1 MVKRFIFKSENT
13 KEIKRRRLRRSHALS
28 WLIGAVM
35 GFAGGIYA
43 LPIIIAYNNA
53 QQTQSTA
60 PKTKTV
66 MMVNNS
72 TVTNKTYTGTFNP
85 DAKDSDFLHRG
96 WGDITI
102 SDNTI
107 RFHKNVQLTPGP
119 DYRLYA
125 IQTYTEQ
132 ESQFLTQKPTAIEIA
147 QIKTFNGEQSFPLP
161 EGMDISKYQ
170 AILVWCEAFKQ
181 FITVAKLTQKS

>member
-1 MVKRFIFKSENT
+1 MVKRFIFKSEDT

-43 LPIIIAYNNA
+43 LPIIIAHNNA
-53 QQTQSTA
+53 EQNQST
-60 PKTKTV
+60 PSKTKTV
-66 MMVNNS
+66 MMGGGQS
-72 TVTNKTYTGTFNP
+72 TQTNKTYTGTFNP
-85 DAKDSDFLHRG
+85 DAADSDFLHRG

-102 SDNTI
+102 SDGTI
-107 RFHKNVQLTPGP
+107 KFHENVKLTPGP

-125 IQTYTEQ
+125 IPTYTEQ
-132 ESQFLTQKPTAIEIA
+132 ESQFLTQKPNAIEIA
-147 QIKTFNGEQSFPLP
+147 QIKQFDGQQFFPLP

-181 FITVAKLTQKS
+181 FITVAKLSE

>member
-1 MVKRFIFKSENT
+1 MVKRFIFKSEDT

-28 WLIGAVM
+28 WLVGAVM

-43 LPIIIAYNNA
+43 LPIMIAYNNA
-53 QQTQSTA
+53 QQSQSTA

-66 MMVNNS
+66 MMDNKS
-72 TVTNKTYTGTFNP
+72 GITNKTYTGTFNP
-85 DAKDSDFLHRG
+85 DATDSDFLHRG

-107 RFHKNVQLTPGP
+107 KFHENVKLTPGP

-125 IQTYTEQ
+125 IATYTEL
-132 ESQFLTQKPTAIEIA
+132 ESEFLTQKPTAIEIA
-147 QIKTFNGEQSFPLP
+147 QIKQFDGKQSFPLP
-161 EGMDISKYQ
+161 EGMDISQYQ

-181 FITVAKLTQKS
+181 FITVAQLTEK

>member
-1 MVKRFIFKSENT
+1 MVKRFIFKSEDT
-13 KEIKRRRLRRSHALS
+13 KDIKRRRLRRSHALS
-28 WLIGAVM
+28 WLIGVAM

-53 QQTQSTA
+53 EQAQSNP
-60 PKTKTV
+60 PKTKMV
-66 MMVNNS
+66 MMDNHNTIS
-72 TVTNKTYTGTFNP
+72 HKTYTGTFNP

-102 SDNTI
+102 NNGMVKFHDNV
-107 RFHKNVQLTPGP
+107 KLTPGP

-125 IQTYTEQ
+125 IATYTER
-132 ESQFLTQKPTAIEIA
+132 ESEFLTQKPNAIEIA
-147 QIKTFNGEQSFPLP
+147 SIKQFEGTQSFPLP

-181 FITVAKLTQKS
+181 FITVAKLTEK